1 MHIEE
6 VKFLY
11 VFACSILLLVVLLP
25 TFIGFFSTSVDE
37 EFSELWVLGS
47 NRMIA
52 ANPITI
58 SANEPFKAY
67 LGVGNYMGK
76 MKYYTIYVKLRNQT
90 ESFPNSTGFPSSLE
104 PIFEYRL
111 FLKNDATWER
121 ELSFSFNS
129 VSFEGNSS
137 SVSGLSF
144 NGNLVDVHKVAAW
157 DAERRGFFYQLFFE
171 LWIYDP
177 DSGFEYH
184 NRSVGLWF
192 NMSS

>member
-11 VFACSILLLVVLLP
+11 VFACIILLLVVLLP

-47 NRMIA
+47 NRTIA

-58 SANEPFKAY
+58 SANEPYKAY
-67 LGVGNYMGK
+67 LGVGNHMGK
-76 MKYYTIYVKLRNQT
+76 VKYYTVYVKLRNQT
-90 ESFPNSTGFPSSLE
+90 ESFPSDTGFPSSLE

-111 FLKNDATWER
+111 FLKNDATWEK
-121 ELSFSFNS
+121 ELSFSFNG
-129 VSFEGNSS
+129 VSFEGNNS

-144 NGNLVDVHKVAAW
+144 DGNFVDVHKVAAL
-157 DAERRGFFYQLFFE
+157 DAEKSGFFYQLFFE

-184 NRSVGLWF
+184 NRSVGLWL